1 MTSPSP
7 TLPIEEVRSRFPA
20 LHRREDGREVAYLD
34 GPGGTQMPQI
44 VIEAMASILEHG
56 ISNLGGGYG
65 PSIAADEVTASGR
78 RAMAD
83 FLNADPGE
91 IVFGQNMTSLTFA
104 LSRALAGTW
113 NAGDAIIVTSLD
125 HDANYT
131 PWVRAA
137 GEHGVE
143 VRLAEFDS
151 TTGVLDPETVI
162 DLLDDR
168 VRLVAVCLASNS
180 LGTLVDIA
188 PISAAAHEAGAVVFV
203 YAVHAS
209 PHRSIDV
216 ERLGCDFTAVSGYK
230 FFGPHIGVLYGR
242 IDHLAALDAYKV
254 RPAPSDPPGKWETG
268 TQSFEAIAAVTA
280 AVDYIAELGG
290 GGDTRRASLLRAYEN
305 ISAYETGLSRQFL
318 AGIDELS
325 KVRLYG
331 VPEAGDR
338 RVSTFAIGIDGYHPD
353 DAAQRLLAKG
363 LYVWSGHYYAVNA
376 MAELGVLDE
385 GGLVR
390 IGFVHYNTSQEVDRV
405 LETLA
410 EL

>member
-1 MTSPSP
+1 
-7 TLPIEEVRSRFPA
+7 
-20 LHRREDGREVAYLD
+20 
-34 GPGGTQMPQI
+34 MPQI
-44 VIEAMASILEHG
+44 VIEAMTSILENG

-65 PSIAADEVTASGR
+65 PSIAADEITASGR
-78 RAMAD
+78 KAMAD
-83 FLNADPGE
+83 FLNADPDE

-113 NAGDAIIVTSLD
+113 NAGDAIVVTSLD

-151 TTGVLDPETVI
+151 TTGVLDPETII

-203 YAVHAS
+203 DAVHAS

-216 ERLGCDFTAVSGYK
+216 ERLGCDFIAVSGYK

-280 AVDYIAELGG
+280 AVDYIAGLGG
-290 GGDTRRASLLRAYEN
+290 SGDTRRASLLRAYEN
-305 ISAYETGLSRQFL
+305 ISVYETGLSRQFL

-353 DAAQRLLAKG
+353 DAAQRLLANG

-376 MAELGVLDE
+376 MAELGVLEE

>member
-20 LHRREDGREVAYLD
+20 LHRREDGRVVAYLD
-34 GPGGTQMPQI
+34 GPGGTQMPRI
-44 VIEAMASILEHG
+44 VIEAMASVLEKG

-83 FLNADPGE
+83 FLNAEPGE

-113 NAGDAIIVTSLD
+113 NAGDAIVVTSLD

-203 YAVHAS
+203 DAVHAS

-216 ERLGCDFTAVSGYK
+216 ERLGCDFIAVSGYK

-290 GGDTRRASLLRAYEN
+290 SGDTRRASLLRAYEN

-353 DAAQRLLAKG
+353 DAAQRLLANG